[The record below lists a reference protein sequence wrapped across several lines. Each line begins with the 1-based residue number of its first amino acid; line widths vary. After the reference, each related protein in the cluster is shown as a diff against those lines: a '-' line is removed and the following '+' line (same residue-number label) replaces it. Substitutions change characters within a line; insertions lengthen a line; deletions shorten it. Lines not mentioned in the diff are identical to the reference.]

1 MSAAREFHE
10 KCKTVFYIEM
20 EWIHKQLLKLK
31 LYAMFIAWTKVCVL
45 PGFSPL
51 PIYTV
56 ATFFF
61 KEIGKE
67 TLVNKASSLAYNF
80 MLAIFPAIIFLFTLI
95 PYIPKRIG
103 FQEQLMSLLALIL
116 PHNAYFA
123 FESTINEI
131 VNIQNGN
138 LLSIGFI
145 LSLFFATNGVHKLM
159 IAFNKSSLIVET
171 RTWLKQRLVAIILTI
186 IISFS
191 VIVCIA
197 AMAISEILLNY
208 IEEELHYTGNL
219 TSYVIQLTS
228 WTLLGTLYF
237 ITVSILYRYGP
248 AHAKKWKFFSAG
260 SWLAT
265 ILAFLTIWGFSYY
278 INHFNSYNKL
288 YGSIGTLIVMM
299 IWLYLNSLILL
310 VGFELNASVD
320 LSKRSVKIIRPN
332 FNIFKKPLPVE
343 NKLEKS

>member
-1 MSAAREFHE
+1 MN
-10 KCKTVFYIEM
+10 
-20 EWIHKQLLKLK
+20 WIHKQLLKLK
-31 LYAMFIAWTKVCVL
+31 IYSLFIEWTKVCVL

-67 TLVNKASSLAYNF
+67 ALVNKASSLSYNF

-95 PYIPKRIG
+95 PYIPKSIG
-103 FQEQLMSLLALIL
+103 FQDTLMSLLALVL
-116 PHNAYFA
+116 PNNAFLA
-123 FESTINEI
+123 FETTINEI
-131 VNIQNGN
+131 VNIQNGS
-138 LLSIGFI
+138 LLSVGFV

-159 IAFNKSSLIVET
+159 VAFNKSSLIVET
-171 RTWLKQRLVAIILTI
+171 RTWLKQRLVAVILTV
-186 IISFS
+186 IISLS
-191 VIVCIA
+191 VIVCIV
-197 AMAISEILLNY
+197 AMAMGELLLTY
-208 IEEELHYTGNL
+208 LQKELHYKGGITL
-219 TSYVIQLTS
+219 FAIQFTR
-228 WTLLGTLYF
+228 WTLLGVLYF

-265 ILAFLTIWGFSYY
+265 ILAFLTIWGFSFY
-278 INHFNSYNKL
+278 INNFSSYNKI
-288 YGSIGTLIVMM
+288 YGSIGTLIVVM

-343 NKLEKS
+343 EKLEK

>member
-1 MSAAREFHE
+1 MN
-10 KCKTVFYIEM
+10 
-20 EWIHKQLLKLK
+20 WIHKQLLKLK
-31 LYAMFIAWTKVCVL
+31 LYSLFIEWTKVCVL

-61 KEIGKE
+61 KEIGKD

-95 PYIPKRIG
+95 PYIPKKIG
-103 FQEQLMSLLALIL
+103 FQEQLMSLIALVL
-116 PHNAYFA
+116 PNNAYLA
-123 FESTINEI
+123 FETTLNEI
-131 VNIQNGN
+131 VNIQNGS

-145 LSLFFATNGVHKLM
+145 LSLFFATNGVHNLM
-159 IAFNKSSLIVET
+159 VAFNRSSLIVET
-171 RTWLKQRLVAIILTI
+171 RTWLKQRLVAIILTVVI
-186 IISFS
+186 ALS

-197 AMAISEILLNY
+197 AMAIGEILLTYIKDELNY
-208 IEEELHYTGNL
+208 KGNI
-219 TSYVIQLTS
+219 TYYVIQLTR
-228 WTLLGTLYF
+228 WALLGILYF

-265 ILAFLTIWGFSYY
+265 VLAFLTMWGFSFY
-278 INHFNSYNKL
+278 INNFSSYNKI
-288 YGSIGTLIVMM
+288 YGSIGTLIVIM

-332 FNIFKKPLPVE
+332 FNIFKKQLPVE
-343 NKLEKS
+343 EKLEKK

>member
-1 MSAAREFHE
+1 
-10 KCKTVFYIEM
+10 
-20 EWIHKQLLKLK
+20 
-31 LYAMFIAWTKVCVL
+31 MFIAWTKVCVL

-56 ATFFF
+56 AVFFF
-61 KEIGKE
+61 REIGKE
-67 TLVNKASSLAYNF
+67 ALVNKASSLAYNF

-95 PYIPKRIG
+95 PYIPKSIG
-103 FQEQLMSLLALIL
+103 FQVELMKLLALIL
-116 PHNAYFA
+116 PDTAYLA

-131 VNIQNGN
+131 VTIQNGS
-138 LLSIGFI
+138 LLSIGFV

-159 IAFNKSSLIVET
+159 VAFNKSSLIVET
-171 RTWLKQRLVAIILTI
+171 RSWLKQRLVAVVLTVIIA
-186 IISFS
+186 FS
-191 VIVCIA
+191 VIICIA
-197 AMAISEILLNY
+197 AMAMGELTLMYLKKELNY
-208 IEEELHYTGNL
+208 TGDLTYYLIEFTRWL
-219 TSYVIQLTS
+219 
-228 WTLLGTLYF
+228 LLGVLYF

-265 ILAFLTIWGFSYY
+265 ILAFVTTWGFSYY
-278 INHFNSYNKL
+278 IDNFNSYNKL
-288 YGSIGTLIVMM
+288 YGSIGTLIVVM

-320 LSKRSVKIIRPN
+320 LSKRSVKIIRPT
-332 FNIFKKPLPVE
+332 FNLFKKSVPVD

>member
-1 MSAAREFHE
+1 MNWVHQ
-10 KCKTVFYIEM
+10 
-20 EWIHKQLLKLK
+20 QLLRLAPYR
-31 LYAMFIAWTKVCVL
+31 LFIKWTKTCVL

-51 PIYTV
+51 PLYTV

-95 PYIPKRIG
+95 PYIPKSIG
-103 FQEQLMSLLALIL
+103 FQKTLMDLLALVL
-116 PHNAYFA
+116 PNNAYLA
-123 FESTINEI
+123 FETTINEI
-131 VNIQNGN
+131 VNIQNGS
-138 LLSIGFI
+138 LLSVGFI
-145 LSLFFATNGVHKLM
+145 LSIFFSTNGVHKLM
-159 IAFNKSSLIVET
+159 VAFNKSSLIIET
-171 RTWLKQRLVAIILTI
+171 RTWLKQRLVAMLLTFIIAV
-186 IISFS
+186 S

-197 AMAISEILLNY
+197 AMAISEILLTYLQN
-208 IEEELHYTGNL
+208 ELDYKGGITL
-219 TSYVIQLTS
+219 FAIQFIK
-228 WTLLGTLYF
+228 WALLGVLYF

-265 ILAFLTIWGFSYY
+265 ILAFLTIWGFSFY
-278 INHFNSYNKL
+278 INNFGSYNKL
-288 YGSIGTLIVMM
+288 YGSIGTLIVIM

-310 VGFELNASVD
+310 IGFELNASVD

-332 FNIFKKPLPVE
+332 FNLFKKPLQTE
-343 NKLEKS
+343 EKLNK

>member
-1 MSAAREFHE
+1 MN
-10 KCKTVFYIEM
+10 
-20 EWIHKQLLKLK
+20 WLHKQLLKLRPYS
-31 LYAMFIAWTKVCVL
+31 LFIEWTKVCVL

-61 KEIGKE
+61 REIGKD

-80 MLAIFPAIIFLFTLI
+80 MLAIFPGIIFLFTLI

-103 FQEQLMSLLALIL
+103 FQEGLMSLLALVL
-116 PHNAYFA
+116 PNNAYLA
-123 FESTINEI
+123 FEATINDI
-131 VNIQNGN
+131 VNIQNGS
-138 LLSIGFI
+138 LLSIGFF
-145 LSLFFATNGVHKLM
+145 LSLFFATNGVHNLM

-171 RTWLKQRLVAIILTI
+171 RSLLKRRLVALILTI
-186 IISFS
+186 VLVVSMII
-191 VIVCIA
+191 CIA
-197 AMAISEILLNY
+197 AMTLGELAIDFFRKEINY
-208 IEEELHYTGNL
+208 NGRL
-219 TSYVIQLTS
+219 TIYAIKITQ
-228 WTLLGTLYF
+228 WALLGVLYF
-237 ITVSILYRYGP
+237 INVSILYRYGP

-265 ILAFLTIWGFSYY
+265 ILAFLTIWGFSFY
-278 INHFNSYNKL
+278 INNFSAYNKI
-288 YGSIGTLIVMM
+288 YGSIGTLMVVM

-332 FNIFKKPLPVE
+332 FNLFKGG
-343 NKLEKS
+343 NKTT